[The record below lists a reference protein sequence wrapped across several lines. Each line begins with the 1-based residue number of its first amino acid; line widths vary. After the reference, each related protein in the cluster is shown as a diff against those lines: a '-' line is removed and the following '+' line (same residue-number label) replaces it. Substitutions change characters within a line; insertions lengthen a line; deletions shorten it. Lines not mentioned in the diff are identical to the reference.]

1 MMFIFVSFLI
11 VVVALEI
18 FLQLVVK
25 YFRKEFQWLI
35 TEADDTPIFDK
46 TAFDKFMLASF
57 DKELGWTKK
66 PNTDGLERGKFGDIE
81 FHIDGNGSRHNPIG
95 LETSIVTFGDS
106 YTFCRQVEDC
116 QTWQVYLSK
125 ILDDKVLNFGIG
137 NYGVDQAL
145 LSYQRQILPEDT
157 KVVILG
163 FVPETICR
171 IQSSWKHYLEFGN
184 TFAFKP
190 RFTIEGGQLKL
201 HNNLLTG
208 AEDFYRLNKIIL
220 KAQKNDAFYKNKFK
234 RLQFRFPYLLRYL
247 SNFKRS
253 TNLLYLLIK
262 RKFFNLLK
270 KSNSAIENAPFSKI
284 MHENIMVSHN
294 MYSDKNAC
302 DLLEAILLKFCDL
315 AHERGHLPLIVVMPQ
330 LIDMEIFKESQINPY
345 QSFFSRINEKE
356 RVLDMTQYLNTD
368 NLSQFYTDDVYGGH
382 FSDMGNRLVADKV
395 SEHLRK

>member
-1 MMFIFVSFLI
+1 MFIFVSFLL

-137 NYGVDQAL
+137 NYGVDQAF

-220 KAQKNDAFYKNKFK
+220 KAQKNDAFYKNKFR

-253 TNLLYLLIK
+253 TNLLYLLVK

-302 DLLEAILLKFCDL
+302 DLLEAILFKFCDL

>member
-1 MMFIFVSFLI
+1 MMFIFVSFLL

-46 TAFDKFMLASF
+46 IAFDKFMLASF

-66 PNTDGLERGKFGDIE
+66 PNTHGLERGKFGDIE

-137 NYGVDQAL
+137 NYGVDQAF
-145 LSYQRQILPEDT
+145 LSYQRQILPKDT

-190 RFTIEGGQLKL
+190 RFTIEGGELKL

-208 AEDFYRLNKIIL
+208 PEDFYRLNKIIL
-220 KAQKNDAFYKNKFK
+220 KAQENDAFYKNKFK

-330 LIDMEIFKESQINPY
+330 LIDMEIFKKSKISPY
-345 QSFFSRINEKE
+345 QSFFLRINEKE

-382 FSDMGNRLVADKV
+382 FSDMGNRLVADKI
-395 SEHLRK
+395 SEHL